1 MTRKLSVA
9 QARGGRSWPRVAAVE
24 VVGFLSVVEGSGQ
37 DLLMHGVS

>member
-24 VVGFLSVVEGSGQ
+24 VAGFLSVFEGSRQ
-37 DLLMHGVS
+37 DSLMHGIS